1 MKSAKVAA
9 QFLLLNAL
17 LSVGTT
23 SGGAA
28 QAKHSSSQRGGQ
40 AAGQTSSKG
49 SAQSN
54 HQWSADPERGWVR
67 GDEAHGANDQ
77 RSATKRQKQSRA
89 QPNDKGKKLKNDF
102 RGGSHDGK

>member
-17 LSVGTT
+17 LSSGIT

-28 QAKHSSSQRGGQ
+28 QAKHSPSQRGGQ
-40 AAGQTSSKG
+40 AAQQMNSGG
-49 SAQSN
+49 SQNRN

-67 GDEAHGANDQ
+67 GDDNHDVNDQ
-77 RSATKRQKQSRA
+77 RSVTKRQNKNKTQQIDR
-89 QPNDKGKKLKNDF
+89 KK
-102 RGGSHDGK
+102 

>member
-9 QFLLLNAL
+9 LLVLCTAL
-17 LSVGTT
+17 LSIGTT

-28 QAKHSSSQRGGQ
+28 QAKYSPGQRGGQ
-40 AAGQTSSKG
+40 AAQQMSSKG

-67 GDEAHGANDQ
+67 GDEANSANDQ
-77 RSATKRQKQSRA
+77 QAANKRRNQSRA
-89 QPNDKGKKLKNDF
+89 QSNDQGKKF
-102 RGGSHDGK
+102 